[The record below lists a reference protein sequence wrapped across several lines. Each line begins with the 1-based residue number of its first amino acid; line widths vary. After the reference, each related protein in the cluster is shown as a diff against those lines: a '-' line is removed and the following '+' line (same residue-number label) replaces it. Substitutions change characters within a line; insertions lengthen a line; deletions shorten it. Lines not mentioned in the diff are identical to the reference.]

1 MEKMKDII
9 FIPDRKNPKNQTVFR
24 LDEKLWNKIFE
35 EIAFLAESGVGQV
48 RFSKQLYTKDN
59 K

>member
-1 MEKMKDII
+1 MKDII

-35 EIAFLAESGVGQV
+35 EIAFLAESGIGQV